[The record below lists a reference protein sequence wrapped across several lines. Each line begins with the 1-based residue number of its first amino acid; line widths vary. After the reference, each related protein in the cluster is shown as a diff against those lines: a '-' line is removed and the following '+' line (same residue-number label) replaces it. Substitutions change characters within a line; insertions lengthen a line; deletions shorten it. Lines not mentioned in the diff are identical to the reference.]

1 MEREFCTVPVKAP
14 GCRGAPHE
22 VASACWRCLLD
33 QSPWHPPYSQ
43 GSKCGAPA
51 EDFRSFGRGRGK
63 GSGMGSGGGEGRGGK
78 GSGGKGR
85 GGKGRRGNGRGKGCA
100 SGLP

>member
-14 GCRGAPHE
+14 GAGEHRTKLRQRAGAVCSTSRPGIRRT
-22 VASACWRCLLD
+22 VRVVSAE
-33 QSPWHPPYSQ
+33 
-43 GSKCGAPA
+43 AA
-51 EDFRSFGRGRGK
+51 EDSRSFGRGRGK
-63 GSGMGSGGGEGRGGK
+63 GSGGGAGRGGK
-78 GSGGKGR
+78 GRGGKGR

>member
-63 GSGMGSGGGEGRGGK
+63 GSGGGEGRGGK